1 MTRRQPG
8 CALVTAKDGVST
20 IDDTRPRSM
29 KRTILEEGVEEEGLD
44 IGLGDE
50 RLRDVL
56 KEDGLD
62 DAATAPH
69 ARNAGVVEI
78 PALLLGGVTHEHEAL
93 GVGHDLRSV
102 ERLLEVVDELLFVAA
117 ERLLVGC
124 SKDLARARTLALDS
138 RQAAGE
144 DGLTDEGDC
153 ESETNEIRKSDNE
166 NMAATYREHQCRAR

>member
-20 IDDTRPRSM
+20 IDDAKPKSI

-93 GVGHDLRSV
+93 RVRDDLRRV
-102 ERLLEVVDELLFVAA
+102 ESLLEVVDELLLVAL
-117 ERLLVGC
+117 EGLLLGA
-124 SKDLARARTLALDS
+124 SNDLRGANTLLLD
-138 RQAAGE
+138 RGQATSE
-144 DGLTDEGDC
+144 DGLANEGDC
-153 ESETNEIRKSDNE
+153 TMTS
-166 NMAATYREHQCRAR
+166 